1 MEEYFI
7 VERAGQGEVIEKKS
21 RFIAHVLPVQSEE
34 EALMYIEK
42 IKKEHWDARHNCY
55 AFIIGRNSEIQR
67 FSDDGEPQGTAGKD
81 RKSVV

>member
-42 IKKEHWDARHNCY
+42 IKKE
-55 AFIIGRNSEIQR
+55 E
-67 FSDDGEPQGTAGKD
+67 K
-81 RKSVV
+81 